1 MTAPDR
7 PTPTGEDYLKA
18 VWRAQEW
25 SDAPVTPS
33 DLATAL
39 GAARSTVS
47 ETVRRLAD
55 QGLLSHPSYG
65 SIALTDE
72 GRRQAVDV
80 VRRHRLVE
88 TFLVRML
95 GYTWDEVHEDAEV
108 IEHAVSDRFVER
120 LDAALGHPT
129 RDPHGDPIPG
139 PDGTVH
145 RPEATTLDVAEA
157 GVRLRVVRVADDDPD
172 LLRHLAELGLGLD
185 AELVVVEQQTYAG
198 LVLLDVG
205 GAAQRL
211 GVSAARSIW
220 VGAAEPA

>member
-47 ETVRRLAD
+47 ETVRRLTD

-139 PDGTVH
+139 PDGTVQ
-145 RPEATTLDVAEA
+145 RPEATTLDLAAEGA
-157 GVRLRVVRVADDDPD
+157 RLRVVRVADEDPE
-172 LLRHLAELGLGLD
+172 LLRHLTELGLVLD
-185 AELVVVEQQTYAG
+185 AELAVVEQQTYAG
-198 LVLLDVG
+198 LVLLEVG
-205 GAAQRL
+205 GATQRL
-211 GVSAARSIW
+211 GMSAARSIW
-220 VGAAEPA
+220 VGAAGPA

>member
-1 MTAPDR
+1 MSAPDR
-7 PTPTGEDYLKA
+7 PTATGEDYLKA

-47 ETVRRLAD
+47 ETVRRLSD
-55 QGLLSHPSYG
+55 QGLLSHASYG
-65 SIALTDE
+65 SVALTDA
-72 GRRQAVDV
+72 GRRRAVDV

-88 TFLVRML
+88 TFLVQML
-95 GYTWDEVHEDAEV
+95 GYSWDEVHDDAEV

-139 PDGTVH
+139 PDGAVR
-145 RPEATTLDVAEA
+145 RPEATTLDLAA
-157 GVRLRVVRVADDDPD
+157 TGTRLRVVRVADDDPE
-172 LLRHLAELGLGLD
+172 LLRHLAGLGLVLD
-185 AELVVVEQQTYAG
+185 AELSVVEQQTYAG
-198 LVLLDVG
+198 LVVLQVA
-205 GAAQRL
+205 GATQRL
-211 GVSAARSIW
+211 GMSAARSIW
-220 VGAAEPA
+220 VGTPPA